1 MNARQNEFK
10 KANPEVIIKLNNRQ
24 EDNLGIALPE
34 GTVRF
39 YENDSRGD
47 VQFIGES
54 RLEQLAKGEEAELQ
68 IGKAF
73 DVYAAGKVTDV
84 RKISKDVSEADLEIT
99 FNNVKAEAVEVKF
112 EQNFSNS
119 WEILSES
126 LQSAKK
132 NADTA
137 VWTLQLPAD
146 GKTVLKFKVRVSR
159 NPS

>member
-1 MNARQNEFK
+1 M
-10 KANPEVIIKLNNRQ
+10 
-24 EDNLGIALPE
+24 
-34 GTVRF
+34 
-39 YENDSRGD
+39 
-47 VQFIGES
+47 
-54 RLEQLAKGEEAELQ
+54 
-68 IGKAF
+68 
-73 DVYAAGKVTDV
+73 TDV